1 MDTMTNRHAYKSVIT
16 NRVAVLDDS
25 FAAVF
30 GDRLT
35 RVDDE
40 PKQETP
46 AEPVVETPTPAN
58 TAANPDNLTASKE
71 DK

>member
-1 MDTMTNRHAYKSVIT
+1 MTNRHLYKSAVT
-16 NRVAVLDDS
+16 GLVASLNDS

-40 PKQETP
+40 PKQEATP
-46 AEPVVETPTPAN
+46 AAEPVVETPAPDN